1 MKDLYTI
8 FVTFTFPAKKINSKF
23 YQMSVATYFCNDD
36 ESLPMQTNLL
46 ERFKYSHFNHYTLV
60 VVEQK
65 AGITKDLSP
74 HLRIQGISLEE
85 FLEPS
90 LTIKYFL
97 DNFKQNTNL
106 VFMFRTNNWQN
117 ILTAFRLI
125 GISISGGPTSKRHI
139 NSPVSFR
146 LDEFLK
152 SWFGVD
158 LMRRIVDSY
167 YSEEKG
173 LRSRVKP
180 YIDFTSKTVSD
191 EIKMVAG
198 DPKNWLNVP
207 PFDELFTLSENT
219 EEKIDSTWS
228 NYVYEIPENNS
239 DLRTTLN
246 DSVGVAIVAFI
257 QNISHEVPD
266 SSDVLMH
273 IRVLTNKI
281 DIISLAGVKR
291 FHITELEY
299 LLNSYYEIFNIKRK
313 EIVNEGE
320 YTTHVVIRYKI
331 VPIKEINS
339 KLSNDSTNNTSK
351 VDKREYHTISNLNI
365 LNVKLSDRTP
375 ASVYNTNINNFTP
388 FINKNRNIHR
398 SSNNYFANSSLSTSS
413 NDMFTSKETNNYL
426 DSVKEILNNP
436 NYTSYQAQEIIETT
450 WIDIVIEKLKDLKY
464 LTNRYSQMLTKNIK
478 EANTTL
484 NIYFESGELLNKF
497 PFLIYNKKESI
508 KYLLL
513 TFAIIIA
520 QHHKLKYTALSVEI
534 GKAIL
539 FHIYTLSKKNKC
551 IDKKPRIL
559 ISLKI

>member
-1 MKDLYTI
+1 
-8 FVTFTFPAKKINSKF
+8 
-23 YQMSVATYFCNDD
+23 
-36 ESLPMQTNLL
+36 
-46 ERFKYSHFNHYTLV
+46 
-60 VVEQK
+60 
-65 AGITKDLSP
+65 
-74 HLRIQGISLEE
+74 
-85 FLEPS
+85 
-90 LTIKYFL
+90 
-97 DNFKQNTNL
+97 
-106 VFMFRTNNWQN
+106 
-117 ILTAFRLI
+117 
-125 GISISGGPTSKRHI
+125 
-139 NSPVSFR
+139 
-146 LDEFLK
+146 
-152 SWFGVD
+152 
-158 LMRRIVDSY
+158 
-167 YSEEKG
+167 
-173 LRSRVKP
+173 
-180 YIDFTSKTVSD
+180 
-191 EIKMVAG
+191 
-198 DPKNWLNVP
+198 
-207 PFDELFTLSENT
+207 
-219 EEKIDSTWS
+219 
-228 NYVYEIPENNS
+228 
-239 DLRTTLN
+239 
-246 DSVGVAIVAFI
+246 VAIVAFI

-450 WIDIVIEKLKDLKY
+450 
-464 LTNRYSQMLTKNIK
+464 
-478 EANTTL
+478 
-484 NIYFESGELLNKF
+484 
-497 PFLIYNKKESI
+497 
-508 KYLLL
+508 
-513 TFAIIIA
+513 
-520 QHHKLKYTALSVEI
+520 
-534 GKAIL
+534 
-539 FHIYTLSKKNKC
+539 
-551 IDKKPRIL
+551 
-559 ISLKI
+559 